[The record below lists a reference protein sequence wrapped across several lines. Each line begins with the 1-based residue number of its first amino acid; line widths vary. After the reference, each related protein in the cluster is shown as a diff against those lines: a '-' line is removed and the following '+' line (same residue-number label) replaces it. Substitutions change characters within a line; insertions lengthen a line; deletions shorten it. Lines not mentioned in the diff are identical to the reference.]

1 MNLIVKNE
9 PPEKITKIILYI
21 LENYKIF
28 KLELLEVN
36 LNYINI
42 LVQNQVIA
50 EKIGVENIYLKLY
63 NLIMKENFLRECII
77 KTIFE
82 ILIKIMQIIK
92 EIEIINNLGLI
103 SQLNIIINHFE
114 SNQDLLVTSLQLLSE
129 IINIYSNINSISIVK
144 NIMDKI
150 IEINL
155 LQRIINYLDITDINN
170 KRFQIFYSL
179 RIIGNFVM
187 IEEGYFTDKLIE
199 LNIFGRLK
207 KLIQDQYPFEI
218 RKEATWIISNI
229 AAGTSEQIIQLYQN
243 NFPDLLFNIIS
254 KEKEGVIKK
263 NCLWALYNFVNITNK
278 GYLTDLIEKG
288 LLDILISRLKIENS
302 DILTMSLETLQ
313 IALEEGRDTESLAFN
328 IIKIKIDELN
338 IQNELI
344 NLLKRQIPERS
355 IIKGMEILEFYFK
368 VDSLD
373 LLDTDYEDN

>member
-1 MNLIVKNE
+1 
-9 PPEKITKIILYI
+9 
-21 LENYKIF
+21 
-28 KLELLEVN
+28 
-36 LNYINI
+36 
-42 LVQNQVIA
+42 
-50 EKIGVENIYLKLY
+50 
-63 NLIMKENFLRECII
+63 
-77 KTIFE
+77 
-82 ILIKIMQIIK
+82 
-92 EIEIINNLGLI
+92 
-103 SQLNIIINHFE
+103 
-114 SNQDLLVTSLQLLSE
+114 
-129 IINIYSNINSISIVK
+129 
-144 NIMDKI
+144 MDKI

-254 KEKEGVIKK
+254 KEKEGIIKK

-278 GYLTDLIEKG
+278 EYLTDLIEKG

-368 VDSLD
+368 VDLLD
-373 LLDTDYEDN
+373 LIDTDCEDN